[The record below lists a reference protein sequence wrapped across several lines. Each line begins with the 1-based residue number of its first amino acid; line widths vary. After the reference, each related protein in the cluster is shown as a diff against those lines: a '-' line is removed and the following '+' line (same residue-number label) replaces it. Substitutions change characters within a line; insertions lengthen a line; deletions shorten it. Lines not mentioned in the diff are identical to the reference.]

1 MKLLLPPGIA
11 NCSLPMIWPI
21 PLLPIL
27 TFASGC
33 HWANVLGSYLQ
44 ISSNSER
51 PRLFLLSVEDIWHTA
66 PQSLPVGFEQ
76 GLEVVEYARLDEL
89 KKHLSQRQGGSA
101 FIAEINSLEVAPE
114 CWNPQTVTD
123 HIDYQRRGKTAYE
136 QDCVRQAN
144 RLAVPAHRAAY
155 EAFMAG
161 ASELEIAA
169 AYLRG
174 CDCSESEMPYGIIA
188 GVNEHGAVLHH
199 HNLDK
204 HRPAPRSFLI
214 DAGVAMNG
222 YASDITRTY
231 AYDSGSDFAALIEA
245 MDVAQQELVAGGG
258 IGKSPVDLHVLSHL
272 KVAEIL
278 RQFDV
283 LTVSAEEAFDKG
295 ITGTF
300 YPHGLGHHL
309 GCNVHDRGSNLANA
323 QGDLLPAPE
332 KYPKLR
338 SGALMV
344 ANQIHTVEPGVYFI
358 PALLEKLRQGEYGSK
373 INWSR
378 VADFI
383 PFGGIRIED
392 KYSCSR
398 RWLIRESNARC
409 ISGYQTMKKLQIFTT
424 GGTLDKIYFDALS
437 EFQIGDPVV
446 GSILESMNV
455 GFEFSVDELM
465 RLDSLDMTD
474 QHRQII
480 QQRVG
485 DSDAEYILIMHGT
498 DGMVETAGWLGEIAD
513 KKIIF
518 TGAMQPAAFAD
529 TDAVFN
535 IGCAVGAIQVVEDG
549 VYIVMNGQVFAADK
563 VVKNRDG
570 QCFEAIGGL

>member
-1 MKLLLPPGIA
+1 MVNRVDQAALYGQHLTEKTRRFQAVLAATEFDEIVIA
-11 NCSLPMIWPI
+11 AGDSKMQFADDMAYPFVANPYFREWV
-21 PLLPIL
+21 PL
-27 TFASGC
+27 GKR
-33 HWANVLGSYLQ
+33 VGSFLQ
-44 ISSNSER
+44 ISSTLDR
-51 PRLFLLSVEDIWHTA
+51 PRLFLRSVEDIWHTA
-66 PQSLPVGFEQ
+66 PQSLPAGFEQ
-76 GLEVVEYARLDEL
+76 GLEIVEYASLDEV
-89 KKHLSQRQGGSA
+89 KKYLSQRQGGSA
-101 FIAEINSLEVAPE
+101 FIAEINSLEVAAE
-114 CWNPQTVTD
+114 SWNPRPVTD
-123 HIDYQRRGKTAYE
+123 QIDYQRRGKTAYE

-144 RLAVPAHRAAY
+144 RLAVPAHRAAHD
-155 EAFMAG
+155 AFMAG

-174 CDCSESEMPYGIIA
+174 CDCSENEMPYGIIA

-204 HRPAPRSFLI
+204 HRPTPRSFLI

-245 MDVAQQELVAGGG
+245 MDVMQQQLVVGGG

-272 KVAEIL
+272 KVAEVL

-283 LTVSAEEAFDKG
+283 LSVSAEEAFDQG

-323 QGDLLPAPE
+323 QGELLPAPE

-358 PALLEKLRQGEYGSK
+358 PALLDRLRQGEHASK

-378 VADFI
+378 VDDFL

-392 KYSCSR
+392 NIVVHGDGSLENLTR
-398 RWLIRESNARC
+398 
-409 ISGYQTMKKLQIFTT
+409 
-424 GGTLDKIYFDALS
+424 DA
-437 EFQIGDPVV
+437 F
-446 GSILESMNV
+446 
-455 GFEFSVDELM
+455 
-465 RLDSLDMTD
+465 
-474 QHRQII
+474 
-480 QQRVG
+480 
-485 DSDAEYILIMHGT
+485 
-498 DGMVETAGWLGEIAD
+498 
-513 KKIIF
+513 
-518 TGAMQPAAFAD
+518 
-529 TDAVFN
+529 
-535 IGCAVGAIQVVEDG
+535 
-549 VYIVMNGQVFAADK
+549 
-563 VVKNRDG
+563 RD
-570 QCFEAIGGL
+570 IK